1 MGNSPPA
8 NGRGTGNVPQ
18 SGSQPGRAP
27 GPAPGE
33 VYFEVFLLGNM
44 ARVSAIDARSG
55 VEVQAI
61 GPATAARSDLERLAL
76 QKLKARL
83 ARGT

>member
-1 MGNSPPA
+1 LGSSPFA
-8 NGRGTGNVPQ
+8 DGRGTGNAPQ
-18 SGSQPGRAP
+18 SGHAP
-27 GPAPGE
+27 GQKPGPTPGD

-55 VEVQAI
+55 IEVQAI

-83 ARGT
+83 AREA